1 MSSNKLTH
9 FTSLSDWSNADLNA
23 IIDTAIRLKSGAL
36 TSQAGKGKVLGLVFF
51 NPSLRTKISFEVAAA
66 HLGATTALV
75 QPGQGSWTLET
86 EPGAIMDGNKT
97 EHVKEAIQV
106 LSQYCD
112 AIGVR
117 AFSGLKDRDADFAD
131 VLLNRIREY
140 ATVPVINL
148 ESAMEH
154 PCQGLADWMTIKE
167 LFPGGAKGK
176 KLVLT
181 WAPHPVALPV
191 AVPNSVLDVASRSG
205 IDVTLA
211 CPPEMLLSAETL
223 ERVKTMCVSNG
234 SRFVVDHD
242 QRRALQAADVVYAKS
257 WASGL
262 VYTDPEKE
270 KSLRW
275 ETYRDWT
282 LTSEKMALTNQAKF
296 MHCLPVRRNV
306 VVTDEV
312 LDSPN
317 AVHIQEA
324 GNRLHVQ
331 KAILM
336 KLWE

>member
-1 MSSNKLTH
+1 MSFSNLIH
-9 FTSLSDWSNADLNA
+9 FTRMADWSNADLNA
-23 IIDTAIRLKSGAL
+23 LIDTAIRLKSGAL
-36 TSQAGKGKVLGLVFF
+36 TSQAGNGKVLGLVFF

-117 AFSGLKDRDADFAD
+117 AFSGLKDRDSDVGD
-131 VLLNRIREY
+131 VLLNRIREF

-167 LFPGGAKGK
+167 LFPGGTAGK

-181 WAPHPVALPV
+181 WAPHPNPLPV
-191 AVPNSVLDVASRSG
+191 AVPNSVLEVASRSG

-211 CPPEMLLSAETL
+211 CPPEMLLSDVTL
-223 ERVKTMCVSNG
+223 ERVKTMCASHG

-282 LTSEKMALTNQAKF
+282 LTGEKMALTSGAKF

-306 VVTDEV
+306 VVADEV
-312 LDSPN
+312 IDSPN